1 MVRFHTREHY
11 QRTFERYVTK
21 RKSGKKASTCI
32 LYAALLIYDLQLRR
46 IICSLCNSTRFTTM
60 LMIRAMSLTVLLVNL
75 STLTTQK
82 NVQLSRGAPAFPKN
96 TCDTTCQRRPDDNGM
111 INLLIDKWK
120 HASSRS
126 QKTEVLKI
134 IETKIAQF
142 PFCEVSDL

>member
-1 MVRFHTREHY
+1 
-11 QRTFERYVTK
+11 
-21 RKSGKKASTCI
+21 
-32 LYAALLIYDLQLRR
+32 
-46 IICSLCNSTRFTTM
+46 M

-75 STLTTQK
+75 STLTTQE

-96 TCDTTCQRRPDDNGM
+96 TCDTTCQRRPDDNGV

-120 HASSRS
+120 HAASRS

-142 PFCEVSDL
+142 KVRNPRYTELLKKYLRGANTADILICARSPVYCGIDIGHHLSQSHLSYWYVLSKCSCPVPM